1 MAYIGKK
8 PADKPL
14 SGSDIADDIIDSQ
27 HYAAGSI
34 DNEHIADDAIDSE
47 HYATGSIDNE
57 HIADDA
63 VDSEHYAAGSIDNE
77 HLADDAV
84 GIDEL
89 SATGTASSSTF
100 LRGDNTWAAASGTI
114 TALNSATENEL
125 VTVGSTT
132 TELDA
137 EANLTFDGTDLTI
150 GAGDI
155 VFGTAGKGICLGVTS
170 NTDANTLDDYEE
182 GTFTPSMTIETG
194 SVTLSTATGY
204 YLKIG
209 SLVWVYCH
217 MVVSAH
223 SGGHAD
229 NAWLWS
235 GLPFTNSTNMDNIP
249 IRVYASGLTATT
261 NGLTGYIDNN
271 QTSGRIG
278 AQTTGL
284 SNASLL
290 IQNSLGVYISGTY
303 HV

>member
-1 MAYIGKK
+1 MSTIKSSSEDLTLN
-8 PADKPL
+8 ADG
-14 SGSDIADDIIDSQ
+14 SGNDIKFQINAVEKASISSAGLLTSTTID
-27 HYAAGSI
+27 ATALTG
-34 DNEHIADDAIDSE
+34 NLPAIDGSNL
-47 HYATGSIDNE
+47 TGI
-57 HIADDA
+57 
-63 VDSEHYAAGSIDNE
+63 
-77 HLADDAV
+77 
-84 GIDEL
+84 
-89 SATGTASSSTF
+89 SS
-100 LRGDNTWAAASGTI
+100 GGTI